1 MPFVRYRLEFRQ
13 KVVNFGLFAL
23 LVLSATTTT
32 ALYTSQE
39 HNFHW
44 WIDWYYKTIEVA
56 TAFRISPFA
65 GIDNILQSLGDERN
79 KIYTL
84 PLVPFILIFGES
96 RLVYEI
102 SLALVYLVPF
112 SLSMG
117 AVATQLIQANSVAVF
132 WSTAHSSLLI
142 PVTWIATFLGIP
154 DTGAAALIALA
165 AFVYLKDVR
174 LKQWWR
180 IPVIGFCLG
189 FAILLRRHFV
199 YGAIAFLSAVTIQT
213 LIFFVVEMRKSRDVV
228 YNVSTNPY
236 NVSTNPYNISNWR
249 NLQLVGVRIGLITA
263 ICFAILMTVAGG
275 FTQRAITTDYR
286 NLYASWSLPLDNV
299 FRLYTAFYGWIT
311 LLLVAIGFSAGVL
324 TNVLS
329 LPSFSF
335 IWLFGIFS
343 LIEWLI
349 VLRYG
354 NVFYSLHLTPVVVM
368 GLAAFIWTTY
378 LKLTGKVRT
387 LMLGV
392 AGCYLV
398 CNLVIG
404 ITPIGNFDLP
414 LRPLFALNTPPLV
427 RTDYDEVARLAEYLR
442 KLAPNKEPIYIVGSQ
457 RLHLNRSTVR
467 AAERILYG
475 YKQDILLL
483 LGAPQVDSQD
493 FYPLERLL
501 QAQYVVVPNPLPDYD
516 GDFTKVPAVGEW
528 LPLKESDV
536 AKVVLD
542 AFEQNWQIAQDFKRL
557 PVKFTLAD
565 GASVNIYQ
573 RIRPTSLQIA
583 MQTLTAMQKQ
593 IGKRPGGQLDWMSL
607 SQRWNYSLVVKNSD
621 RTYRLLTYPIERT
634 KTQARSFLYLGSL
647 SENAVVTGRIKTFGK
662 SCSASLNLKMIDRT
676 GEIISTTQNDFF
688 YQNSSAFSFWL
699 TGKHPAYLLLD
710 VLNYNKDDL
719 INGCTIDINPIVV
732 SSRQ

>member
-1 MPFVRYRLEFRQ
+1 MRLVRFKLVRQ
-13 KVVNFGLFAL
+13 NLANFGLFAFL
-23 LVLSATTTT
+23 LLSATIIT

-44 WIDWYYKTIEVA
+44 WIDWYYKTIEVGE
-56 TAFRISPFA
+56 AFRISPFA
-65 GIDNILQSLGDERN
+65 GINNILRSLGDERN

-112 SLSMG
+112 CLSMG
-117 AVATQLIQANSVAVF
+117 AVATQLIQANPLAVF
-132 WSTAHSSLLI
+132 WSTALISLLI

-154 DTGAAALIALA
+154 DTGSATLIALA
-165 AFVYLKDVR
+165 AFVYLQDVR

-189 FAILLRRHFV
+189 FAILWRRHFA
-199 YGAIAFLSAVTIQT
+199 YSAFAFLGAVISQA
-213 LIFFVVEMRKSRDVV
+213 LIFFIVEMRKS
-228 YNVSTNPY
+228 PQLA
-236 NVSTNPYNISNWR
+236 WR

-263 ICFAILMTVAGG
+263 ICFAILMTVAGE
-275 FTQRAITTDYR
+275 FTQRAIATDYR

-299 FRLYTAFYGWIT
+299 FKLYTAFYGWAT

-324 TNVLS
+324 THVLS

-349 VLRYG
+349 ILRYG
-354 NVFYSLHLTPVVVM
+354 NIFYSLHLTPVVVM
-368 GLAAFIWTTY
+368 GLAAFIWTTE
-378 LKLTGKVRT
+378 LKLTRT
-387 LMLGV
+387 RTSILIL
-392 AGCYLV
+392 AGCYLI

-404 ITPIGNFDLP
+404 ITPLGSLDFP
-414 LRPLFALNTPPLV
+414 LRPLFALNIPPLV
-427 RTDYDEVARLAEYLR
+427 RTDYDEVARLVEYLR
-442 KLAPNKEPIYIVGSQ
+442 KIAPDKQPIYVVGSQ
-457 RLHLNRSTVR
+457 RLHLNRSTLR

-493 FYPLERLL
+493 FYPLEKLL
-501 QAQYVVVPNPLPDYD
+501 QSQYVVIPNPLPDYH

-536 AKVVLD
+536 ATVVLD
-542 AFEQNWQIAQDFKRL
+542 AFTQNWRIAQDFNRL

-565 GASVNIYQ
+565 GAVVSIYQ
-573 RIRPTSLQIA
+573 RIRPTSVQTAI
-583 MQTLTAMQKQ
+583 QTLVAMQKQ
-593 IGKRPGGQLDWMSL
+593 IGDRPGGQLDWISL
-607 SQRWNYSLVVKNSD
+607 SQSWNSSLVFKNPD
-621 RTYRLLTYPIERT
+621 KTYKLITYPVEQT
-634 KTQARSFLYLGSL
+634 KTQTHSFLYLGSL
-647 SENAVVTGRIKTFGK
+647 AENPAVTGRIKIYGK
-662 SCSASLNLKMIDRT
+662 SCSASLKLKLVDRK
-676 GEIISTTQNDFF
+676 GEIISTTENKLLPQ
-688 YQNSSAFSFWL
+688 SSEFSL
-699 TGKHPAYLLLD
+699 SISGKNPTYLLLD
-710 VLNYNKDDL
+710 VTTSNKNDL
-719 INGCTIDINPIVV
+719 INKCTLEINSLSV
-732 SSRQ
+732 SPQIGISLSPSSA

>member
-1 MPFVRYRLEFRQ
+1 
-13 KVVNFGLFAL
+13 
-23 LVLSATTTT
+23 
-32 ALYTSQE
+32 
-39 HNFHW
+39 
-44 WIDWYYKTIEVA
+44 
-56 TAFRISPFA
+56 
-65 GIDNILQSLGDERN
+65 
-79 KIYTL
+79 
-84 PLVPFILIFGES
+84 
-96 RLVYEI
+96 
-102 SLALVYLVPF
+102 
-112 SLSMG
+112 
-117 AVATQLIQANSVAVF
+117 
-132 WSTAHSSLLI
+132 
-142 PVTWIATFLGIP
+142 
-154 DTGAAALIALA
+154 
-165 AFVYLKDVR
+165 
-174 LKQWWR
+174 
-180 IPVIGFCLG
+180 
-189 FAILLRRHFV
+189 
-199 YGAIAFLSAVTIQT
+199 
-213 LIFFVVEMRKSRDVV
+213 MRKSRDVV

-299 FRLYTAFYGWIT
+299 FRLYAAFYGWIT

-329 LPSFSF
+329 LASFSF

-378 LKLTGKVRT
+378 LKLTGKVRA

-404 ITPIGNFDLP
+404 ITPIGNFDSP

-427 RTDYDEVARLAEYLR
+427 RTDYDEVARLVEYLR

-688 YQNSSAFSFWL
+688 YQNSSAFSLWL

>member
-1 MPFVRYRLEFRQ
+1 V
-13 KVVNFGLFAL
+13 
-23 LVLSATTTT
+23 
-32 ALYTSQE
+32 
-39 HNFHW
+39 
-44 WIDWYYKTIEVA
+44 
-56 TAFRISPFA
+56 
-65 GIDNILQSLGDERN
+65 LQSLGDERN

-84 PLVPFILIFGES
+84 PLLPFILIFGQS

-117 AVATQLIQANSVAVF
+117 AVATQLIQANPVAVF
-132 WSTAHSSLLI
+132 WSTALSSLLI
-142 PVTWIATFLGIP
+142 PVSWSATFLGIP

-189 FAILLRRHFV
+189 LAILLRRHFV
-199 YGAIAFLSAVTIQT
+199 YGAIAFLGAITIQT

-228 YNVSTNPY
+228 YSVATRGY
-236 NVSTNPYNISNWR
+236 NVSSWR

-263 ICFAILMTVAGG
+263 ICFAILMTVAGE
-275 FTQRAITTDYR
+275 FTQRAMTTDYR

-299 FRLYTAFYGWIT
+299 VSLYVAFYGWIT

-324 TNVLS
+324 THVLS

-387 LMLGV
+387 LMLSV

-404 ITPIGNFDLP
+404 ITPIGSFNRP
-414 LRPLFALNTPPLV
+414 LRPLFALNIPPLV
-427 RTDYDEVARLAEYLR
+427 RTDYNEVARLVEYLR
-442 KLAPNKEPIYIVGSQ
+442 QLVPNKEPIYIVGSQ

-493 FYPLERLL
+493 FYPLEKLL
-501 QAQYVVVPNPLPDYD
+501 QAQYVVLPNPLPDYNF
-516 GDFTKVPAVGEW
+516 DFTKVPAVGEW

-536 AKVVLD
+536 VKVVLD

-573 RIRPTSLQIA
+573 RIRPTSLQTA
-583 MQTLTAMQKQ
+583 VQTLTAMQKQ
-593 IGKRPGGQLDWMSL
+593 IGERPGGQLDWMSL

-621 RTYRLLTYPIERT
+621 RTYRLLTYPIERA

-647 SENAVVTGRIKTFGK
+647 SENAVVTGRIKIFGK
-662 SCSASLNLKMIDRT
+662 SCSASLKLKTLDRK
-676 GEIISTTQNDFF
+676 GEIISTTKN
-688 YQNSSAFSFWL
+688 
-699 TGKHPAYLLLD
+699 
-710 VLNYNKDDL
+710 
-719 INGCTIDINPIVV
+719 
-732 SSRQ
+732 

>member
-1 MPFVRYRLEFRQ
+1 MPFVRYRLKFRQ

-154 DTGAAALIALA
+154 DTGSAALIALA
-165 AFVYLKDVR
+165 TFVYLKDVK

-199 YGAIAFLSAVTIQT
+199 YGAIAFLGAVTIQT

-236 NVSTNPYNISNWR
+236 NVSNWR
-249 NLQLVGVRIGLITA
+249 NLQLVCVRIGLITA

-299 FRLYTAFYGWIT
+299 FRLYAAFYGWIT

-324 TNVLS
+324 THVLS

-404 ITPIGNFDLP
+404 ITPIGSFDSP

-427 RTDYDEVARLAEYLR
+427 RTDYDEVARLVEYLR
-442 KLAPNKEPIYIVGSQ
+442 KLAPNKESIYIVGSQ

-501 QAQYVVVPNPLPDYD
+501 QAQYLVVPNPLPDYD

-593 IGKRPGGQLDWMSL
+593 IGERPGGQLDWMSL
-607 SQRWNYSLVVKNSD
+607 SQRWNYSLVVKNSA
-621 RTYRLLTYPIERT
+621 RTYSLLTYPIERT
-634 KTQARSFLYLGSL
+634 KTQAISFLYLGRL
-647 SENAVVTGRIKTFGK
+647 SENVAVTGRIKSFGK
-662 SCSASLNLKMIDRT
+662 SCSASLNLKMIDRK
-676 GEIISTTQNDFF
+676 GEIISTTQNKLFS
-688 YQNSSAFSFWL
+688 QNSSQFSL
-699 TGKHPAYLLLD
+699 SIAGKNPAYLLLD
-710 VLNYNKDDL
+710 VLNYNKNDL

-732 SSRQ
+732 SSRH